1 MLSNTYKIKPWQ
13 LLNMT
18 ILAILTGDGLT
29 KEMYENVRKEV
40 NWEGNPPSGVIFHA
54 MSFDDSG
61 KFCVAEVW
69 ESEEQWNNFFNGR
82 LKSSMQKTNVSP
94 PKAQILQIHKI
105 DALPGL
111 DRYKVH

>member
-1 MLSNTYKIKPWQ
+1 MA
-13 LLNMT
+13 
-18 ILAILTGDGLT
+18 ILAILTGDDLT
-29 KEMYENVRKEV
+29 KEMYQNVRKEV
-40 NWEGNPPSGVIFHA
+40 NWEGNPPPGVIFHA
-54 MSFDDSG
+54 MSFDHSG

-69 ESEEQWNNFFNGR
+69 ESEDQWNNFFNGR

>member
-1 MLSNTYKIKPWQ
+1 
-13 LLNMT
+13 MT

-40 NWEGNPPSGVIFHA
+40 NWEGNPPPGVIFHA
-54 MSFDDSG
+54 MSFDGSG

-69 ESEEQWNNFFNGR
+69 ESEEQWNNFLDTR
-82 LKSSMQKTNVSP
+82 LKPAFQKANASP
-94 PKAQILQIHKI
+94 PNTQIFQIHKI

-111 DRYKVH
+111 DSYKVR